1 MVNAG
6 IASLY
11 YRRNCPKVIVHG
23 RRGCLNASDVSPT
36 TGNDVN
42 NAFSQPSSKEEITF
56 PDTPMERSHV
66 NEKLR
71 GLYLPAFL
79 GGSRDLVVQFC
90 RSRFMIFYLMVLSSS
105 I

>member
-1 MVNAG
+1 M
-6 IASLY
+6 
-11 YRRNCPKVIVHG
+11 
-23 RRGCLNASDVSPT
+23 
-36 TGNDVN
+36 N
-42 NAFSQPSSKEEITF
+42 NAFSQPSSKEDITI

-90 RSRFMIFYLMVLSSS
+90 RSRFMIFLPDGVSKFNLSSLNS
-105 I
+105 AIALGDG

>member
-1 MVNAG
+1 MRVMLVPQLVMMG
-6 IASLY
+6 TMLSLSH
-11 YRRNCPKVIVHG
+11 R
-23 RRGCLNASDVSPT
+23 
-36 TGNDVN
+36 
-42 NAFSQPSSKEEITF
+42 QKEDITF

-90 RSRFMIFYLMVLSSS
+90 RSRFMIFYLMVLASSV
-105 I
+105 